1 MTKRQVIRKRS
12 LFPKCVRQFKE
23 LKGICIG
30 ECIIKGESVD
40 LPGSKG
46 GAHSHAWLGDPYHG
60 WVCLSYKYQ
69 LKEKLVLLHEVAHL
83 IANKAPSTPSHGK
96 KWREAV
102 VSIGGT
108 YEEFLSLNS
117 NRGYPGYPPK
127 KKFEK

>member
-1 MTKRQVIRKRS
+1 MTKREVIRKRS

-30 ECIIKGESVD
+30 ECIVKGDPVD

-46 GAHSHAWLGDPYHG
+46 GAHSHAWEGDPDKG

-69 LKEKLVLLHEVAHL
+69 LKEKLLLLHEVAHL
-83 IANKAPSTPSHGK
+83 IANKALSTPSHGK

-102 VSIGGT
+102 VAIGGT
-108 YEEFLSLNS
+108 YEEFASIK
-117 NRGYPGYPPK
+117 RHDHYYPGFPPRRK
-127 KKFEK
+127 Q